1 MEISVAVEIGVGLG
15 FVFTSLVVGGVFLGL
30 CKGRWSVVEVE
41 IGMAMEIGVAMF
53 VFRRWRCLGEFGFE
67 FVPFFFLCGF
77 VYLFLGFIGF
87 DLLEVYGFDFLDLLG
102 LIYWM
107 FMGLIS

>member
-1 MEISVAVEIGVGLG
+1 MAVEIGVAI
-15 FVFTSLVVGGVFLGL
+15 FL
-30 CKGRWSVVEVE
+30 
-41 IGMAMEIGVAMF
+41 
-53 VFRRWRCLGEFGFE
+53 FRRWRCLDEFGFM
-67 FVPFFFLCGF
+67 FVVYLFFLCGF
-77 VYLFLGFIGF
+77 VYLFLRFIGF